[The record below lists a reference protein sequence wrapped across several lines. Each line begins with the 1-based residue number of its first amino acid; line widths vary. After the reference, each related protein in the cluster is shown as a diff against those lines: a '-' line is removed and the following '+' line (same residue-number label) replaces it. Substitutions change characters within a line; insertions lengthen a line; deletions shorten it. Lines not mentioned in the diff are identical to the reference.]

1 MSTAAEHLV
10 VVANHSTPVVHET
23 RSHAYSS
30 GNEEKVATR
39 KQKAAAKASE
49 GESEHSP
56 KKAKT
61 DTEER
66 TKDVKKEKTKNDK
79 GEENGNERSTEEII
93 AEFEKF
99 CKETSEHLSIK
110 QMREILEANG
120 QDAGESDDAVVPKC
134 QDVLFYGPLDDCP
147 VCGGPLKISD
157 KNFSCSGVYTEWST
171 CTFTTKDPPRRNEPT
186 KLPDSVK
193 DSHVAELLKTHQDPK
208 SRLRPVLPT
217 EKPLKGM
224 MICLAGRLTRTHQ
237 YWKSKIEKAGGK
249 VANSVMGVS
258 CLVVSPAERERGG
271 SSKLTEAMDKGIPV
285 VRETWL
291 SDSIEKEEPQPLGA
305 YDIASDLSVGGKGV
319 PLYQQDPSKEA
330 LETITSE
337 LKVYGK
343 RGVHKD
349 TKLQDVGGQIL
360 EQDGILYNCAF
371 TLSDKGAGLNEY
383 CIMQLITVPEGQL
396 YMYYK
401 KGKIG
406 NLDGVDEKLEERDNV
421 DGAIQEFA
429 KLFEGVTGNKFEPWG
444 REKKIQKRLK
454 KLFPIDMDDGV
465 EVRHGGLA
473 LRQLG
478 TAALHCKLEPKVAKF
493 MEVLCSQEIYRYAM
507 MEMGLDFPDLPLG
520 MVTEMHLKRCEDTLH
535 EFAEILRTNIET
547 GPKRDALWADFS
559 QRMFTLLPSTRP
571 YVFRDFTDIA
581 DHGAAAVETIRDINV
596 ASRLIGDVSGS
607 TLDDPLFERYKQLGC
622 SISPVEKDSDDYKMV
637 ANYLEKTYEP
647 IKVGEISY
655 GVSIKD
661 VFAVEVSAGPSFDEI
676 KKLPNKVLLWCGT
689 RSSNLLRHL
698 EKSFLPSV
706 CFLPVAGYMFGRA
719 IVCSDAAAEAA
730 RYGFTAVDRPE
741 GFLVLAVASLGE
753 QVTELEGAP
762 EDAAELEEKKH
773 GVIGRGRK
781 KTDESEHTV
790 WNDVKVPC
798 GKLVQ
803 SEHKDSPLEY
813 NEYALVAIPTI
824 LSFLLKNEVFV
835 EEFGVLLD
843 EVKT

>member
-1 MSTAAEHLV
+1 MK
-10 VVANHSTPVVHET
+10 VHET

-39 KQKAAAKASE
+39 KQKAEAKASE

-66 TKDVKKEKTKNDK
+66 TKD
-79 GEENGNERSTEEII
+79 RSTEEII

-134 QDVLFYGPLDDCP
+134 QDVLFYGPLVDDCP
-147 VCGGPLKISD
+147 VCGGTLKISD
-157 KNFSCSGVYTEWST
+157 RNFRCSGVYTEWST
-171 CTFTTKDPPRRNEPT
+171 CTFTTKDLPRRNEPT

-193 DSHVAELLKTHQDPK
+193 DSHVAELLKKHQDPK
-208 SRLRPVLPT
+208 SRPRAVLQS
-217 EKPLKGM
+217 EKPLKGR

-258 CLVVSPAERERGG
+258 CLVVSPAERECGG
-271 SSKLTEAMDKGIPV
+271 SSKLTEAMEKGIPV
-285 VRETWL
+285 VREAWL
-291 SDSIEKEEPQPLGA
+291 RDSIEKEEPQPLGA
-305 YDIASDLSVGGKGV
+305 YDIASDISVGGKGI
-319 PLYQQDPSKEA
+319 PLYQQDPSEEA

-337 LKVYGK
+337 VF
-343 RGVHKD
+343 
-349 TKLQDVGGQIL
+349 VGLFLLIWFRQHSLAHVGQIL
-360 EQDGILYNCAF
+360 EKDGILYNCAL

-383 CIMQLITVPEGQL
+383 CIMQLITIPEGQL

-401 KGKIG
+401 KGMIG

-429 KLFEGVTGNKFEPWG
+429 KLFEGVTGNKFEPWE
-444 REKKIQKRLK
+444 REKKIQKRLR

-465 EVRHGGLA
+465 EVRHGGLG

-493 MEVLCSQEIYRYAM
+493 MKVLCSQEIYRYAM
-507 MEMGLDFPDLPLG
+507 MEMGLDFPELPLG
-520 MVTEMHLKRCEDTLH
+520 MVTEMHLKRCEDTLQ
-535 EFAEILRTNIET
+535 EFAETLRTNTET
-547 GPKRDALWADFS
+547 GPKRDSLWSDFS

-596 ASRLIGDVSGS
+596 ASRLIGDMSGS
-607 TLDDPLFERYKQLGC
+607 TLDDPLFERYKKLGC

-647 IKVGEISY
+647 IEVGEISY
-655 GVSIKD
+655 GVSIED

-676 KKLPNKVLLWCGT
+676 KKLPNNILLWCGT

-741 GFLVLAVASLGE
+741 GFLVLAVASLGN
-753 QVTELEGAP
+753 QITELEGAP

-781 KTDESEHTV
+781 KTDESEHCA

-798 GKLVQ
+798 GKLVR

-813 NEYALVAIPTI
+813 NEVYSNFEEQEVHTCFFVSVIYNCSEI
-824 LSFLLKNEVFV
+824 LSVSVYATRF
-835 EEFGVLLD
+835 
-843 EVKT
+843 